1 MAQAREGREIMAND
15 IFDSMLGEV
24 QEGTFAPSPELEK
37 PEEQDPIFGEL
48 LQREAAKTQEQGYIA
63 AVRGQRANPDGYAE
77 DTELAKTF
85 GVPVDFVGRNRER
98 LKSFKGIQ
106 DAQRLFDADPV
117 LGQFYASGDNAD
129 AIKIDELRQF
139 SGMKWLA
146 LAAGQAFKSGRA
158 DVNLANARYAELMG
172 TASGE
177 QIRAADL
184 MSQGRDGRTFGA
196 DSWLEKGWA
205 GTFQQLPNMIET
217 LLGGVD
223 QGIKGAIGGATIA
236 AVAGQ
241 LGPQVALPEEVLT
254 VPAGAAAGYKVGA
267 VAGQLKASFRLQSGL
282 AFDEFK
288 NMKDADGRPMD
299 QDVAKG
305 AALISGAAGAI
316 LETIGF
322 QAMAKLVPGLDKV
335 AGHLTVDGVKAAIAR
350 PTVAAALK
358 TFAQNI
364 AKSGATEVTTEV
376 LQEGIQIFAGEMAKS
391 MANGEG
397 ADFAFMSSDDITG
410 RLAET
415 FEQTLQT
422 MTIMGPALSGT
433 RLGLDVRRARQASSD
448 AAVIQA
454 LNEHAQGNELN
465 ARLPEKAK
473 EVVRTLTEN
482 GPVKTVYVNP
492 TAFSTFFQTSEE
504 IGAYA
509 AEIGI
514 TDEYNEASR
523 TGRDMEIPID
533 VYYSSIA
540 GTEIGQ
546 AIRDFVKLDPD
557 RMDMNEANA
566 FNEAWAEAAQEVAT
580 QAERDYLTTTAAV
593 TAVEEIHADVKDRA
607 MNAGLVP
614 DQAEQYAKL
623 YSTFFRVMGDR
634 TGQDPGEVYRK
645 YGFEIRRA
653 IPGWD
658 NEYKPVD
665 GLNISLEAIRKG
677 AVDPLR
683 KRVEKSKGASLLDA
697 IKARGGIE
705 DAGGDLASLNAPK
718 GVIRKGTAGQASML
732 AGGDNQY
739 SADDVARQMWEEGY
753 FPEFEDRP
761 TANDLIDAIAEE
773 MGGTKRFKAQVTRD
787 PAVERAEALVTFAD
801 ELDRLGLDPNRM
813 TDDDIR
819 AELERIIA
827 DDPNTG
833 ALYQAAVP
841 NMIVQHNLTSAN
853 LLHADKIR
861 GLAVPSVA
869 ISSVEAPLT
878 NFGEITLLGD
888 VDMIDPRKDSASKV
902 FNADVYSPR
911 YPTLRYKIATK
922 EMNKAW
928 KKLSKA
934 SEDLGHVLSG
944 ELDNNE
950 VERQGLEAFRNSS
963 AVQLTYL
970 RETGQEIELPQ
981 MKAATN
987 YLEKSPEIASFVN
1000 EYDTVYEVLQKPEAV
1015 AAISAAIDLD
1025 VARNL
1030 DARDDFSEADIRGW
1044 YYGKDGE
1051 IRSDV
1056 IRKIQSE
1063 ISISKRPGIDR
1074 SAARYELRDQISWQ
1088 QEEFSAWIDE
1098 NFSSVISGETVMAET
1113 ASGDIKYL
1121 PHTLDNVVKI
1131 LKKKLR
1137 DGEGFNYG
1145 VASIRSNVARQF
1157 KNVAAIKAAR
1167 GDLISRE
1174 AMQALKEEVDN
1185 EFVVLA
1191 GRFEEFMPSQRG
1203 YGFLDTFSEHLK
1215 EVASRGV
1222 TVLDKYYTDLPDD
1235 LKQAAARFL
1244 DKLTN
1249 MPTEYFEAKLQRA
1262 VELSEFKAA
1271 VIPSD
1276 APKETRDVLTYARVP
1291 VVEYDPGVEGSRAEA
1306 IRAASEQQRI
1316 LFQEGTQEGEDA
1328 AGVKRGSIQFGEG
1341 RTIINMFEAANPST
1355 FLHESGHFFLEVF
1368 RDLAVQEG
1376 GTGTVSA
1383 DWLVAKEYLGITDDA
1398 AISVEAHEKFARSF
1412 EAYLFE
1418 GKAPSN
1424 EVAGIFSR
1432 FRSWLVFVYQSVS
1445 NLNVPINDKIRGVM
1459 DRLVATDEEIRLAQT
1474 GSDFRPQ
1481 FASAEEAG
1489 MSPAQWKDYVEVA
1502 GRAVEK
1508 ATREL
1513 SARML
1518 QDVRRETSTEW
1529 RNAKREIREQ
1539 VATEFGR
1546 LPVYQVINYLRTGK
1560 TTMLPETMQRVY
1572 LDRDSI
1578 VEVMGEGALLKM
1590 PKSVPPLYRAADGL
1604 HADSLAEM
1612 FGYPSGHEMLT
1623 NIMSARPLNRAIV
1636 EETDLRMRQRFGDL
1650 MGDAVARAREV
1661 SAAIDNDATGELL
1674 MAEMEVLMKKG
1685 LVTTKLRKQD
1695 AQRVAREAVRGKNI
1709 REAVRVK
1716 LYQNAN
1722 LRAAQ
1727 EVEKAIIAGDWKAA
1741 VSAKQRQVLN
1751 HFMAVEAREA
1761 EKDTE
1766 SAVRYLNKFAGR
1778 TRPKGID
1785 PEYLDQIEGVL
1796 ERFDLRKSISLK
1808 DAQRRNSLAAWIQE
1822 QEAQGHIVDV
1832 PDVLRRDAFRKPY
1845 KEMTVD
1851 DLLAVRD
1858 AVKNIEHL
1866 GRLKDKLLSNKEQRE
1881 FLGARDEMLA
1891 ALEAHQD
1898 KRKEPGTR
1906 NPTPVMLALETARS
1920 LEASQLKMEQVFDWM
1935 DGGDVNGPFNRYI
1948 WRPIAKAEAREN
1960 ELRAEYAA
1968 KIAMAFQ
1975 KLDKDRLTA
1984 RITIPGVAQTFRRS
1998 EIMAIALNMGNA
2010 SNLDKM
2016 LRGEGWTQEI
2026 LDRAVANLNDAEWE
2040 TVQEVWDIINS
2051 LWPEIAAL
2059 QKRLAG
2065 VVPPKVEARKFVTP
2079 TGKEMKGGYYPAIY
2093 DPRRSADVEDRAA
2106 ANADLFIENTYL
2118 RPDTPRGFTK
2128 ERAQMYARPMLFDLD
2143 AIGNHI
2149 NGVIHDLTHRE
2160 AIMDAVKFVTNGA
2173 VRNEIE
2179 TRYGKAIYQQITPW
2193 LQSIAKD
2200 MQPNEGLN
2208 AVNKVFRSVRSR
2220 ATMVAMG
2227 FRVSTMLAQIAGI
2240 SSSAE
2245 MVPIKHL
2252 AGAIKD
2258 FGLNPAA
2265 MWREVDSLSGEMKFR
2280 QQTLDRDIKERLR
2293 ELTGATSAADRARR
2307 FAFYGIGYLDRV
2319 VTVPTWMAAYR
2330 DHLSRYPTD
2339 KEGAI
2344 AHADKVVRLT
2354 QGSGGAKD
2362 LSALQRRNELTKLV
2376 TMFYS
2381 YFAAYY
2387 NRQRAWG
2394 RDAAKAVKAGN
2405 VREFPQL
2412 LARQVFMTIGPAL
2425 LGEMLTGKGP
2435 EEDED
2440 WEKWAL
2446 RKVALYPVAA
2456 VPVARDFAN
2465 YFNNGFDYSFTP
2477 IERTLNDMIVK
2488 PIELV
2493 GDIVEGEADARKAS
2507 KVVING
2513 AGLWFNLPTGQLAT
2527 SVDNVWRAI
2536 EEDDFQLRD
2545 IVLTRPAK

>member
-1 MAQAREGREIMAND
+1 MAND

-48 LQREAAKTQEQGYIA
+48 LQREASKTQEQGYIA

-77 DTELAKTF
+77 DNELAKTF
-85 GVPVDFVGRNRER
+85 GVPVDFVGRNRDR

-139 SGMKWLA
+139 SGMQWLA
-146 LAAGQAFKSGRA
+146 MAAGSAFKSGRA

-305 AALISGAAGAI
+305 AALISGATGAI

-335 AGHLTVDGVKAAIAR
+335 AGHLTVDGVKSAIAR

-358 TFAQNI
+358 TFAQNV

-391 MANGEG
+391 IANGEG

-410 RLAET
+410 RLADS

-454 LNEHAQGNELN
+454 LNDHAQGNELN

-557 RMDMNEANA
+557 RMDMNEAAA
-566 FNEAWAEAAQEVAT
+566 FNEAWAEAAQEIST
-580 QAERDYLTTTAAV
+580 QAERDYLTQTAAV
-593 TAVEEIHADVKDRA
+593 TAVEEIQADVKERA
-607 MNAGLVP
+607 MNAGIVP

-677 AVDPLR
+677 AVAPLR

-697 IKARGGIE
+697 VKARGGID

-718 GVIRKGTAGQASML
+718 GIIRKGTAGQASML
-732 AGGDNQY
+732 SGGDNQY

-833 ALYQAAVP
+833 ALYQAAFHGSPHRFDKFSLDHIGSGEGAQAYGWGLYFAGRKEIAEFYREVLSETQWHWYEGDRLLSGAEE
-841 NMIVQHNLTSAN
+841 NAARILLDQGTKEDAIEWVNNLRGGPLADTAYLDATADAINSLDLSAVREEKDAEQPGRLFEVDIPDDAE
-853 LLHADKIR
+853 LLVWEKSLSEQPEGVRA
-861 GLAVPSVA
+861 A
-869 ISSVEAPLT
+869 IEEV
-878 NFGEITLLGD
+878 
-888 VDMIDPRKDSASKV
+888 R
-902 FNADVYSPR
+902 DVYKSFA
-911 YPTLRYKIATK
+911 PTSNALDGDMRFAQFYMLASSEPYGTP
-922 EMNKAW
+922 EQ
-928 KKLSKA
+928 LSR
-934 SEDLGHVLSG
+934 DL
-944 ELDNNE
+944 
-950 VERQGLEAFRNSS
+950 
-963 AVQLTYL
+963 
-970 RETGQEIELPQ
+970 
-981 MKAATN
+981 
-987 YLEKSPEIASFVN
+987 
-1000 EYDTVYEVLQKPEAV
+1000 V
-1015 AAISAAIDLD
+1015 AAG
-1025 VARNL
+1025 VPGHRYL
-1030 DARDDFSEADIRGW
+1030 DATSR
-1044 YYGKDGE
+1044 
-1051 IRSDV
+1051 
-1056 IRKIQSE
+1056 
-1063 ISISKRPGIDR
+1063 
-1074 SAARYELRDQISWQ
+1074 
-1088 QEEFSAWIDE
+1088 
-1098 NFSSVISGETVMAET
+1098 
-1113 ASGDIKYL
+1113 
-1121 PHTLDNVVKI
+1121 
-1131 LKKKLR
+1131 
-1137 DGEGFNYG
+1137 GEGDGSYNYVIYDDSR
-1145 VASIRSNVARQF
+1145 VAV
-1157 KNVAAIKAAR
+1157 
-1167 GDLISRE
+1167 RE
-1174 AMQALKEEVDN
+1174 
-1185 EFVVLA
+1185 
-1191 GRFEEFMPSQRG
+1191 
-1203 YGFLDTFSEHLK
+1203 
-1215 EVASRGV
+1215 
-1222 TVLDKYYTDLPDD
+1222 YY
-1235 LKQAAARFL
+1235 
-1244 DKLTN
+1244 
-1249 MPTEYFEAKLQRA
+1249 
-1262 VELSEFKAA
+1262 
-1271 VIPSD
+1271 
-1276 APKETRDVLTYARVP
+1276 
-1291 VVEYDPGVEGSRAEA
+1291 
-1306 IRAASEQQRI
+1306 
-1316 LFQEGTQEGEDA
+1316 QEGTQEGEQA

-1424 EVAGIFSR
+1424 EVTGIFSR

-1513 SARML
+1513 STRML

-1529 RNAKREIREQ
+1529 RNAKREIRAQ
-1539 VATEFGR
+1539 VAEEFGR

-1590 PKSVPPLYRAADGL
+1590 PKSVPPLYRAAAGL

-1741 VSAKQRQVLN
+1741 VAAKQRQVLN

-1766 SAVRYLNKFAGR
+1766 NAVRYLNKFAGR

-1808 DAQRRNSLAAWIQE
+1808 GAQRRNSLAAWIQE

-1898 KRKEPGTR
+1898 KRKEPSTR

-1948 WRPIAKAEAREN
+1948 WRPIAKAEARES

-1968 KIAMAFQ
+1968 KLAVAFE
-1975 KLDKDRLTA
+1975 KLDKERLSA

-2026 LDRAVANLNDAEWE
+2026 LDRAVANLNDAEWD
-2040 TVQEVWDIINS
+2040 TVQEVWDTINT

-2160 AIMDAVKFVTNGA
+2160 AIMDAVKFITNGA

-2227 FRVSTMLAQIAGI
+2227 FRVSTMLAQVAGL

-2245 MVPIKHL
+2245 MVPVKQL

-2258 FGLNPAA
+2258 FGMNPAA
-2265 MWREVDSLSGEMKFR
+2265 MWREVDSLSGEMKYR
-2280 QQTLDRDIKERLR
+2280 MQTLDRDIKERLR
-2293 ELTGATSAADRARR
+2293 ELTGATSATDRARR
-2307 FAFYGIGYLDRV
+2307 FAFYGIGYLDRA

-2344 AHADKVVRLT
+2344 AHADKVIRLT

-2387 NRQRAWG
+2387 NRQRNWG
-2394 RDAAKAVKAGN
+2394 RDAARAVKAGD

-2456 VPVARDFAN
+2456 VPIARDFAN

-2477 IERTLNDMIVK
+2477 IERTLNDMVVK